1 MRESHLLTFSSHDAV
16 ALSYRHWPA
25 LLPVETTKR
34 RAVVMFHR
42 GHEHSGR
49 LAHLV
54 DELDLPDCDFF
65 AWDARGHGLSPGA
78 RGDSPSFATSVRDV
92 QTFIE
97 HIGSTHNFDEEDLA
111 IVAQSVGAVVVAT
124 WAHDYAPK
132 VRALILAS
140 PAFNV
145 KLYVPFARAGLRLIR
160 AFRRNFFVDIYVKAR
175 FLTHDPARIQ
185 SYQQDPL
192 ITKAISVN
200 MLLGLHEAA
209 RRVVADA
216 QAIQIPTQLL
226 ISGADFV
233 VERKPQVMFFERL
246 GCLRKEKHLLP
257 GFFHDTLGERDR
269 DRAVSQ
275 VRRFILHNFETPTA
289 PPSLLDA
296 DRIGPMRAEAEALA
310 APVAPNSIQECY
322 WRAMRAGMRLGA
334 RLSHGM
340 KLGFETG
347 FDSGSTLDYVY
358 RNEPAGLTL
367 LGRKIDQLY
376 LNSIGWRAIRP
387 RKAHVEELL
396 RGAISRLRSTD
407 QPVHIVDIAAGHG
420 RYILEAVQNLEERP
434 ASIVLRDYSDINVRN
449 GSALIQAKGLE
460 DVARF
465 IKADAFDQ
473 ASLASLSPRPTL
485 VVVSG
490 LYELFG
496 DNQMISRSLAGIA
509 EALQPGGYIVYTG
522 QPWHPQLNLIAR
534 VLTSH
539 RDGQAWVMRRRTQAE
554 MDQLVAAAG
563 LVKITQR
570 IDDWGIFTV
579 SLAQKPH

>member
-97 HIGSTHNFDEEDLA
+97 HIGSTHNFDEENLA

-140 PAFNV
+140 PAFSV

-160 AFRRNFFVDIYVKAR
+160 AFRGNFFVDSYVKAR

-275 VRRFILHNFETPTA
+275 VRRFILHNFDTPTA

-310 APVAPNSIQECY
+310 APVAPNSIQEYY

-396 RGAISRLRSTD
+396 REAISRLRSTD
-407 QPVHIVDIAAGHG
+407 QPVHIADIAAGHG
-420 RYILEAVQNLEERP
+420 RYILEAVQSLEERP
-434 ASIVLRDYSDINVRN
+434 ASIVLRDYSDINVRD
-449 GSALIQAKGLE
+449 GSALIQAKGFE

-490 LYELFG
+490 LCELFG

>member
-1 MRESHLLTFSSHDAV
+1 
-16 ALSYRHWPA
+16 
-25 LLPVETTKR
+25 
-34 RAVVMFHR
+34 MFHR

-97 HIGSTHNFDEEDLA
+97 HIGSTHNFDEENLA

-140 PAFNV
+140 PAFSV

-160 AFRRNFFVDIYVKAR
+160 AFRGNFFVDSYVKAR

-269 DRAVSQ
+269 DRAVSL
-275 VRRFILHNFETPTA
+275 VRRFILHNFDTPTA

-310 APVAPNSIQECY
+310 APVAPNSIQEYY

-420 RYILEAVQNLEERP
+420 RYILEAVQSLEERP
-434 ASIVLRDYSDINVRN
+434 ASIVLRDYSDINVRD
-449 GSALIQAKGLE
+449 GSALIQAKGFE

>member
-1 MRESHLLTFSSHDAV
+1 
-16 ALSYRHWPA
+16 
-25 LLPVETTKR
+25 
-34 RAVVMFHR
+34 MFHR

-78 RGDSPSFATSVRDV
+78 RGDSLSFATSVRDV

-97 HIGSTHNFDEEDLA
+97 HIGLTHHISEESLA

-140 PAFNV
+140 PAFSV

-160 AFRRNFFVDIYVKAR
+160 AFRGNFFVDSYVKAR
-175 FLTHDPARIQ
+175 FLTHDRARVQ

-209 RRVVADA
+209 QRVVADA

-233 VERKPQVMFFERL
+233 VKRKPQVVFFERL
-246 GCLRKEKHLLP
+246 GSLRKEKHLLP

-275 VRRFILHNFETPTA
+275 ARRFILHNFETPTP

-310 APVAPNSIQECY
+310 APVAPNSIQGCY
-322 WRAMRAGMRLGA
+322 WRTIRAGMRLGA
-334 RLSHGM
+334 QLSHGM

-358 RNEPAGLTL
+358 RNEPAGLTV

-396 RGAISRLRSTD
+396 RGAISCLRSTD

-434 ASIVLRDYSDINVRN
+434 ASIVLRDYSDINVRD
-449 GSALIQAKGLE
+449 GSALIQAKGFE

-473 ASLASLSPRPTL
+473 ADLASLSPRPSL

-496 DNQMISRSLAGIA
+496 DNQMIGRSLAGVA

-522 QPWHPQLNLIAR
+522 QPWHPQLKLIAR

-579 SLAQKPH
+579 SLAQKPY

>member
-1 MRESHLLTFSSHDAV
+1 
-16 ALSYRHWPA
+16 
-25 LLPVETTKR
+25 
-34 RAVVMFHR
+34 
-42 GHEHSGR
+42 
-49 LAHLV
+49 
-54 DELDLPDCDFF
+54 
-65 AWDARGHGLSPGA
+65 
-78 RGDSPSFATSVRDV
+78 
-92 QTFIE
+92 
-97 HIGSTHNFDEEDLA
+97 
-111 IVAQSVGAVVVAT
+111 
-124 WAHDYAPK
+124 
-132 VRALILAS
+132 
-140 PAFNV
+140 
-145 KLYVPFARAGLRLIR
+145 
-160 AFRRNFFVDIYVKAR
+160 
-175 FLTHDPARIQ
+175 
-185 SYQQDPL
+185 
-192 ITKAISVN
+192 
-200 MLLGLHEAA
+200 
-209 RRVVADA
+209 
-216 QAIQIPTQLL
+216 
-226 ISGADFV
+226 
-233 VERKPQVMFFERL
+233 
-246 GCLRKEKHLLP
+246 
-257 GFFHDTLGERDR
+257 
-269 DRAVSQ
+269 
-275 VRRFILHNFETPTA
+275 
-289 PPSLLDA
+289 
-296 DRIGPMRAEAEALA
+296 MRAEAEALA
-310 APVAPNSIQECY
+310 APVAPNSIQEYY

-387 RKAHVEELL
+387 RKRHVEELL
-396 RGAISRLRSTD
+396 RGAISRLRRTD

-434 ASIVLRDYSDINVRN
+434 ASIVLRDYSDINVRD

>member
-1 MRESHLLTFSSHDAV
+1 MRESHLLTFSTHDAV
-16 ALSYRHWPA
+16 ELSYRHWPA
-25 LLPVETTKR
+25 LSPVEPKR

-49 LAHLV
+49 LTHLV
-54 DELDLPDCDFF
+54 DELELPDCDFF

-92 QTFIE
+92 QTFID
-97 HIGSTHNFDEEDLA
+97 HIGSTHRIEEENLA

-132 VRALILAS
+132 VRALVLAS
-140 PAFNV
+140 PAFKV
-145 KLYVPFARAGLRLIR
+145 KLYVPFARTGLKLIR
-160 AFRRNFFVDIYVKAR
+160 ALRGNFFVNSYVKAR
-175 FLTHDPARIQ
+175 FLTHDPVRIQ

-192 ITKAISVN
+192 IARAISVN

-216 QAIQIPTQLL
+216 QAIHIPTQLL

-233 VERKPQVMFFERL
+233 VERKPQVTFFERL
-246 GCLRKEKHLLP
+246 GSIRKEKHVLP
-257 GFFHDTLGERDR
+257 GFLHDTLGERDR
-269 DRAVSQ
+269 SRVISQ
-275 VRRFILHNFETPTA
+275 ARRFIRHNFDTPMA

-296 DRIGPMRAEAEALA
+296 DRIGPMCAEAEALA
-310 APVAPNSIQECY
+310 APNSPNSIQGHY
-322 WRAMRAGMRLGA
+322 WRAMRTGMRLGA
-334 RLSHGM
+334 QLSHGL

-358 RNEPAGLTL
+358 RNKPTGLTV

-376 LNSIGWRAIRP
+376 LSSIGWRAIRR
-387 RKAHVEELL
+387 RKRHVEELL
-396 RGAISRLRSTD
+396 RGAISRLRSAD

-420 RYILEAVQNLEERP
+420 RYVLEAIQDLEERP
-434 ASIVLRDYSDINVRN
+434 ASIVLRDYSDINVRD
-449 GSALIQAKGLE
+449 GSALIQAKGFGE
-460 DVARF
+460 VARF

-473 ASLASLSPRPTL
+473 ADLATLSPRPTL

-496 DNQMISRSLAGIA
+496 DNQLVGRSLTGAA

-522 QPWHPQLNLIAR
+522 QPWHPQLKLIAR
-534 VLTSH
+534 ALTSH
-539 RDGQAWVMRRRTQAE
+539 RDGQPWVMRRRTQAE

-579 SLAQKPH
+579 SLAQKPY